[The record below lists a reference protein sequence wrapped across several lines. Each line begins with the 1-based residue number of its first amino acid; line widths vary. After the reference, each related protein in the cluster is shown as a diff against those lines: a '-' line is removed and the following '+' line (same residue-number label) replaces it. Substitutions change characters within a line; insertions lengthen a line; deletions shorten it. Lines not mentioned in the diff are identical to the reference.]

1 MTPDEKRILDEL
13 NRLRRVVVEEDLT
26 LTEKAQLAKT
36 RELFPALAAAD
47 ISLTSL
53 RRPFTIQEVRSFIQ
67 DTVDLAMQ
75 SPVLRSRGLFI
86 GEAGEP
92 HAAVRRE
99 LVVGLVGSMLLN
111 DQFDLSPSAF
121 ADATGVNQA
130 VMDVVLDQNERV
142 RAFPGSAT
150 KEMQLSGVIRALEQ
164 TGFITLEMRQAIL
177 QEDGYN
183 RSLLSEAREI
193 LAPILNNMDEFVTGA
208 ISARSTSILEGGI
221 DPNTGQPF
229 DLTPQDFGSSVVS
242 YIGGL
247 STKDIGAGNTPIP
260 PILLPEVPDIT
271 EGRERLEGALAF
283 KSGKTEFGTDQ
294 IKNAVEAQIK
304 SLVDPQTGKQ
314 AFSLNRARYDY
325 GDEGQ
330 AQYDAVRAAADRAID
345 LVQSAAATGRTGQTP
360 AEFVAFLA
368 DQTLS
373 IVNLATFKIS
383 VANVTDEQAEAK
395 IETKRLE
402 DVKNFQTKANR
413 TRFLQNLAAGIDN
426 PETGKALTLD
436 DFSDDQR
443 ALFHRAL
450 INGNQELVE
459 SAFASKTFLLD
470 AVGTKSQQDLSKEE
484 QNRLKELQGSLSSRQ
499 SAVKNL
505 LDTRGGGVKS
515 EDLPDTFVSYL
526 GHRLAK
532 GHRISDEE
540 LELIIAD
547 GLAEKARA
555 DAAERIEGF
564 RGDSAA
570 TLTALENQLRSVSE
584 RRIGTEDLTEE
595 TKEAYANFVA
605 NGGQITKDMAT
616 EGKRIKDVQDAEEQ
630 RIEDVEKAN
639 VAALKT
645 SELERTLQGLGIGQL
660 GGDDAFQ
667 QNLRQNVLPKLATHL
682 ETIRRGL
689 GPGEELDAAQLVGT
703 MLGIPGFQEEPVGGV
718 GLDEQIPGLGKPVPE
733 DGDQDFPP
741 LGVSPS
747 TIPKSTGE
755 LDQFYGGTFK
765 PEDTTGEFLPGFSF
779 PDFQKDLEGDSDPG
793 PRTLGSLF
801 DEATKAVI
809 KGTPQPMPGTGILSS
824 DVSREEFNRR
834 FNEADTPGLPSQYRM
849 VLAELG
855 MPQLPTLGAVGTT
868 TQEELLNIQEDTD
881 LDTLR
886 FSEEA
891 SEGDPFFQKFILE
904 QLQTEDFE
912 TQLRE
917 SATEAA
923 EIKEKAAF
931 AKYGE
936 VWGPEGLISDPT
948 PYYSDE
954 DLKRL
959 SDTQLSR
966 VEKSMLQRTPGMPR
980 GTTAFNIASKP
991 DPISPVG
998 FAKTQKSRLREEFNL
1013 LPATVQR
1020 RQIEQENRLADLE
1033 TEQERQK
1040 KRALS
1045 RGGRTVFQGL
1055 R

>member
-13 NRLRRVVVEEDLT
+13 NRLRKVALPEEPDDITRFLQE
-26 LTEKAQLAKT
+26 TEGFAGLVPSESIA
-36 RELFPALAAAD
+36 FG
-47 ISLTSL
+47 L

-92 HAAVRRE
+92 HAAVSRE

-221 DPNTGQPF
+221 DPDTGQPF

-260 PILLPEVPDIT
+260 PMLLPEVPEVT
-271 EGRERLEGALAF
+271 GRGELLDLVTPKTGSVPPENGIKKMVDKALIIGD
-283 KSGKTEFGTDQ
+283 KNISEVGFGTDEAGKLNYKATVRARNQLIRDATKFSADNPADYEGLVNFVVSEVGAFDSDVERAKSEIQTGKETDARAKVFSTQDKNEIAKLALQEADLSQSAVTSERFEYIARLAKDFSQEQ
-294 IKNAVEAQIK
+294 IDAYVEINKEAFKQERVDQDREDASLIDRIERVSEGSRTLSDFDDEAKRALRIIKADRPLTKDDIDNAFSATIERKAAVEA
-304 SLVDPQTGKQ
+304 
-314 AFSLNRARYDY
+314 
-325 GDEGQ
+325 EE
-330 AQYDAVRAAADRAID
+330 
-345 LVQSAAATGRTGQTP
+345 
-360 AEFVAFLA
+360 AEEER
-368 DQTLS
+368 
-373 IVNLATFKIS
+373 
-383 VANVTDEQAEAK
+383 VTDVEA
-395 IETKRLE
+395 
-402 DVKNFQTKANR
+402 
-413 TRFLQNLAAGIDN
+413 
-426 PETGKALTLD
+426 
-436 DFSDDQR
+436 
-443 ALFHRAL
+443 
-450 INGNQELVE
+450 
-459 SAFASKTFLLD
+459 
-470 AVGTKSQQDLSKEE
+470 
-484 QNRLKELQGSLSSRQ
+484 
-499 SAVKNL
+499 
-505 LDTRGGGVKS
+505 
-515 EDLPDTFVSYL
+515 
-526 GHRLAK
+526 
-532 GHRISDEE
+532 
-540 LELIIAD
+540 
-547 GLAEKARA
+547 
-555 DAAERIEGF
+555 
-564 RGDSAA
+564 
-570 TLTALENQLRSVSE
+570 
-584 RRIGTEDLTEE
+584 
-595 TKEAYANFVA
+595 
-605 NGGQITKDMAT
+605 
-616 EGKRIKDVQDAEEQ
+616 
-630 RIEDVEKAN
+630 AN

-645 SELERTLQGLGIGQL
+645 SELERTLQSLGIGQL
-660 GGDDAFQ
+660 GSDDAFQ
-667 QNLRQNVLPKLATHL
+667 QNLRQNVLPKLAVHL

-689 GPGEELDAAQLVGT
+689 DPGEKLDTALHIGM
-703 MLGIPGFQEEPVGGV
+703 MLGIPGFQEEPVGDV
-718 GLDEQIPGLGKPVPE
+718 GLVEQVQK
-733 DGDQDFPP
+733 DGDQDFLP

-747 TIPKSTGE
+747 ITTEPTG
-755 LDQFYGGTFK
+755 DQYLKEPF
-765 PEDTTGEFLPGFSF
+765 D
-779 PDFQKDLEGDSDPG
+779 DLEDSWSRRGVPQVTSQLEEVGGLPVTDAPQAPPPLTKQVLDDSDPG
-793 PRTLGSLF
+793 PRTLGDLF
-801 DEATKAVI
+801 NKATEDVI
-809 KGTPQPMPGTGILSS
+809 KGTLQPMSGTGIMSS

-834 FNEADTPGLPSQYRM
+834 FNEADTPGLPSQYRE

-868 TQEELLNIQEDTD
+868 TQTDLLNIQKDTD

-891 SEGDPFFQKFILE
+891 SGGDPFFQKFILE

-912 TQLRE
+912 TQLRK
-917 SATEAA
+917 SAAEAA
-923 EIKEKAAF
+923 DIKEKAAF

-936 VWGPEGLISDPT
+936 VWGPEGLISAAPDSRDVRQIALDAARDRVGGLLAGGWRGT
-948 PYYSDE
+948 PEQDVLEGKAVVARQELGKLSPKQQE
-954 DLKRL
+954 RL
-959 SDTQLSR
+959 R
-966 VEKSMLQRTPGMPR
+966 LQAENRTPGMPR
-980 GTTAFNIASKP
+980 GTTAFKIASKP